1 MYALVVIGIAVAAG
15 IGWMA
20 WDRRPRSSCYYY
32 PAGGGGPAGG
42 WDGQMPPQQT
52 SLSPSTAGQLGWGD
66 EDDDWDG
73 SPGYLPPG
81 GSDRHDNPG
90 EIGGGR
96 PQLGR

>member
-1 MYALVVIGIAVAAG
+1 MYMLVVLGIAVAAG
-15 IGWMA
+15 AAVVI
-20 WDRRPRSSCYYY
+20 WDRRPKSSCYYY

-66 EDDDWDG
+66 EDDDWDDG
-73 SPGYLPPG
+73 PGCQPSG
-81 GSDRHDNPG
+81 GGAWSGDYD